1 MAKVVGRGRRRGG
14 GGEPGDRDQGE
25 GRGMERAWGV
35 DGKRRAD
42 AVVRGE
48 GGDAAGDSRQ
58 WFARVR
64 GRADLTSL
72 ASSSLKGLFLDE
84 CCFKTPIKQVETIA
98 TNIDQ
103 PERASIR

>member
-1 MAKVVGRGRRRGG
+1 MTGKARRGDGKIEEG
-14 GGEPGDRDQGE
+14 GARSRERGGAMEGEEGGWGE
-25 GRGMERAWGV
+25 GV

-64 GRADLTSL
+64 GRGDLTSL
-72 ASSSLKGLFLDE
+72 AAFPSFSLTFFPAETSS
-84 CCFKTPIKQVETIA
+84 KTPIDKS
-98 TNIDQ
+98 
-103 PERASIR
+103 RR